1 MSGEFEINIVN
12 ETLDILEDK
21 RWNTLGGAGPGGGE
35 GGGGSPYDLEL
46 IATIK

>member
-21 RWNTLGGAGPGGGE
+21 RLNTFGGAGPGGGG

>member
-21 RWNTLGGAGPGGGE
+21 RWNTFGGAGP